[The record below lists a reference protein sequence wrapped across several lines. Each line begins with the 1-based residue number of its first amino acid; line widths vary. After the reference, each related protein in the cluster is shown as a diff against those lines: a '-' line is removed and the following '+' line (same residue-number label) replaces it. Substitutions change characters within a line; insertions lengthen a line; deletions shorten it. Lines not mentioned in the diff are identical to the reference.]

1 MDVNTLLIWVTV
13 FILFF
18 SIGLLF
24 VYYSKLKRVRNAEK
38 DLLVQRQ
45 KIDQEH
51 DALVSEK
58 REHKASLGVNSEETE
73 NKLLSSSESLIE
85 FLRLKSKKI
94 TISKEKFNLNNV
106 LNEVSGSLATDFPG
120 KNIGLIFDIDK
131 SVPRYLTGDSLYLGQ
146 VLTSLIKS
154 SIEQGLEKEIKLEIA
169 RHNPSESIHE
179 LQFRII
185 DMSTKLPD
193 KKAALLTM
201 PHYDEETNS
210 YVGLDLFVAN
220 ELVLLM
226 HGKLS
231 VEVLHGQ
238 GTVYILMLPFS
249 ESDWAERRKYRLPS
263 KEMVGKRI
271 LLCDENDNA
280 ALALE
285 GMFKYFRYEV
295 TILPFETFLQ
305 KRIDMSAF
313 DIVVLDEKLFSHH
326 VNKYIEILKKDK
338 GLKVIGL
345 RNIFLDASAKEKSE
359 IIDKYLSKPLSQ
371 ERVYEAIID
380 IYATDKAVGK
390 SSFQSRVESI
400 TKNITPAKQTYRE
413 HFEEKANVTTKSFAD
428 FTGKNLLIVEDNII
442 NQKILSNVLA
452 ASGMHIEIA
461 NNGQEALDIL
471 FEKEASFDVVLMD
484 INMPIMD
491 GYIATSLIRENE
503 HLHTLP
509 IIALTALV
517 LESEITKMFDHGI
530 SGYLSKPLKIGK
542 LYTAFEYF
550 LGKSKRVQERPE
562 NDVVKVLELDGLDS
576 KQGIVYADGND
587 ALYREVL
594 SEFLSAY
601 GHTDSILRNLVDEQK
616 HTEIKMLCSD
626 MRSLTKTIGA
636 YKMHDVSDRMYK
648 LFLYNNQ
655 HMIPKYAE
663 EYGRELTK
671 LRSSIQA
678 YIRG

>member
-1 MDVNTLLIWVTV
+1 MDVSMLLSWITV
-13 FILFF
+13 FILFLG
-18 SIGLLF
+18 IGLLF
-24 VYYSKLKRVRNAEK
+24 IYYAKLKRVRNTEK
-38 DLLVQRQ
+38 ELIVQRQ
-45 KIDQEH
+45 KIEQEH
-51 DALVSEK
+51 YALASEK
-58 REHKASLGVNSEETE
+58 REKHTSLDVKNEETGHT
-73 NKLLSSSESLIE
+73 LLGNSESLIE

-106 LNEVSGSLATDFPG
+106 LNEISGSLATDFPG
-120 KNIGLIFDIDK
+120 KDIGLIFDIDK

-154 SIEQGLEKEIKLEIA
+154 SIEKGLGKEIKLEIVA
-169 RHNPSESIHE
+169 QQSSSSIHE
-179 LQFRII
+179 LRFRII

-210 YVGLDLFVAN
+210 YVGLELFVAN
-220 ELVLLM
+220 ELVILM

-231 VEVLHGQ
+231 VEVSQGQ
-238 GTVYILMLPFS
+238 GKVYTLTLPFN

-263 KEMVGKRI
+263 KDMVGKHI

-285 GMFKYFRYEV
+285 GMFKYFKYEV
-295 TILPFETFLQ
+295 TIVPFETFLQ
-305 KRIDMSAF
+305 KRIDMSDF

-326 VNKYIEILKKDK
+326 VNKYIEVLKKEK
-338 GLKVIGL
+338 GLKIIGL
-345 RNIFLDASAKEKSE
+345 RNIFLDASAKVKSE

-380 IYATDKAVGK
+380 IYTTNKSVEK

-400 TKNITPAKQTYRE
+400 TKNITPDKQTHRE
-413 HFEEKANVTTKSFAD
+413 HFEEKPNVTTKSFAD
-428 FTGKNLLIVEDNII
+428 FAGKNLLIVEDNII

-452 ASGMHIEIA
+452 ASGMHIKIA
-461 NNGQEALDIL
+461 NNGQEAVDIL
-471 FEKEASFDVVLMD
+471 FEKEASFDIVLMD

-503 HLHTLP
+503 YLHTLP

-550 LGKSKRVQERPE
+550 LGKTERVQERPE
-562 NDVVKVLELDGLDS
+562 NNVEKVLELDGLDS

-663 EYGRELTK
+663 EYGRELSK
-671 LRSSIQA
+671 LRLSIQA
-678 YIRG
+678 YIGG